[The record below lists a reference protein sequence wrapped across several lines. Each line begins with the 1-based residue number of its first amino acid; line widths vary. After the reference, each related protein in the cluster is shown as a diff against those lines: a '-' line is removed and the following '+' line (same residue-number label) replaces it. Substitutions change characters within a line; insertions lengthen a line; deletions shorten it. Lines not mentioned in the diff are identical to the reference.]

1 MTLFRGTGLLIA
13 LGLFGLAAAI
23 NIQSLIEAY
32 GSGPPYFGRTTNM
45 DKWENP
51 LPGLAML
58 DGLVL
63 LIVVVAVVLFV
74 RRQKEHEALA
84 SVPDPAEHLAHFS
97 DGDVPKQ

>member
-13 LGLFGLAAAI
+13 LGLFGLAAVI
-23 NIQSLIEAY
+23 NIQSLSEAY

-45 DKWENP
+45 DKWESP

-74 RRQKEHEALA
+74 RRRREHEALA
-84 SVPDPAEHLAHFS
+84 SVPDPEEFTDPVS
-97 DGDVPKQ
+97 DGEMPK

>member
-13 LGLFGLAAAI
+13 LGLFGLAAVI
-23 NIQSLIEAY
+23 NIQSLSEAY

-45 DKWENP
+45 DKWESP

-74 RRQKEHEALA
+74 RRRREHEALA
-84 SVPDPAEHLAHFS
+84 AVPDPEEFMAPVS
-97 DGDVPKQ
+97 DGELPK